1 MEIKQGYAFHIK
13 DEYFIMAEDEH
24 LMKNKEDGN
33 YRPTMYC
40 IKDNKYDI
48 YWMIPISSQYDK
60 YADIRS
66 EMLRKGKK
74 CKGIVLGKYDG
85 KKAAFLIQNMFPVT
99 LKYIDHVHTR
109 NGNPVPVN
117 RKLQEMIRKNTKS
130 LIAISEKGIKVTFT
144 DIIRLRN
151 RLIQNTSSII

>member
-1 MEIKQGYAFHIK
+1 MEIKQGYAYHIK

-33 YRPTMYC
+33 YRPMMYC

>member
-1 MEIKQGYAFHIK
+1 M
-13 DEYFIMAEDEH
+13 
-24 LMKNKEDGN
+24 
-33 YRPTMYC
+33 
-40 IKDNKYDI
+40 
-48 YWMIPISSQYDK
+48 
-60 YADIRS
+60 
-66 EMLRKGKK
+66 
-74 CKGIVLGKYDG
+74 LGKYDG

-117 RKLQEMIRKNTKS
+117 RKLQETIRKNTKS

>member
-1 MEIKQGYAFHIK
+1 
-13 DEYFIMAEDEH
+13 MAKDEH

>member
-1 MEIKQGYAFHIK
+1 MEIKQGYAYHIK
-13 DEYFIMAEDEH
+13 DEYFTMAKDEH

-85 KKAAFLIQNMFPVT
+85 KKAAFLIQNMFSVT

>member
-1 MEIKQGYAFHIK
+1 MEIKLGYAYHIK

>member
-1 MEIKQGYAFHIK
+1 MEIKQGYAYHIK

-99 LKYIDHVHTR
+99 LKYIDHIHTR

>member
-1 MEIKQGYAFHIK
+1 MEIKQGYAYHIK

>member
-1 MEIKQGYAFHIK
+1 MEIKQGYAYHIK

-60 YADIRS
+60 YADISS

>member
-1 MEIKQGYAFHIK
+1 MEIKQGYAYHIK
-13 DEYFIMAEDEH
+13 DEYFTMAEDEH

-130 LIAISEKGIKVTFT
+130 LIAISEKRIKVTFT

>member
-1 MEIKQGYAFHIK
+1 MEIKQGYAYHIK
-13 DEYFIMAEDEH
+13 DEYFTMVKDKY

-60 YADIRS
+60 YADIKNQ
-66 EMLRKGKK
+66 LLQKGKK
-74 CKGIVLGKYDG
+74 CNGIVLGEFDG
-85 KKAAFLIQNMFPVT
+85 KKAAFLIQNMFPNT
-99 LKYIDHVHTR
+99 LKYIDHVHTK

-117 RKLQEMIRKNTKS
+117 KKLQDIIRKNTKS
-130 LIAISEKGIKVTFT
+130 FIAISEKGIKVTFT
-144 DIIRLRN
+144 DIIKLRDK
-151 RLIQNTSSII
+151 LV

>member
-1 MEIKQGYAFHIK
+1 MEIKQGYAYHIK
-13 DEYFIMAEDEH
+13 DEYFTMAKDEH

-60 YADIRS
+60 YADIKNQ
-66 EMLRKGKK
+66 LLQKGKK
-74 CKGIVLGKYDG
+74 CNGIVLGEFDG

-99 LKYIDHVHTR
+99 EKYIECKYIKNKVEIT
-109 NGNPVPVN
+109 VSN
-117 RKLQEMIRKNTKS
+117 RLQEEIIFKANKVLNLYKHGMKNIVFPNINNILKKLENS
-130 LIAISEKGIKVTFT
+130 
-144 DIIRLRN
+144 
-151 RLIQNTSSII
+151 

>member
-1 MEIKQGYAFHIK
+1 MEIKQGYAYHIK
-13 DEYFIMAEDEH
+13 DEYFTMVKDKY

-60 YADIRS
+60 YADIKNQ
-66 EMLRKGKK
+66 LLQKGKK
-74 CKGIVLGKYDG
+74 CNGIVLGEFDG

-99 LKYIDHVHTR
+99 LKYIDHIHTK

-117 RKLQEMIRKNTKS
+117 KKLQGIIKKNTKS
-130 LIAISEKGIKVTFT
+130 LIAISERGVKVTFT

-151 RLIQNTSSII
+151 KLIWII

>member
-1 MEIKQGYAFHIK
+1 MEIKQGYAYHIK
-13 DEYFIMAEDEH
+13 DEYFTMAKDEH

-99 LKYIDHVHTR
+99 EKYIECKYIKNKVEIT
-109 NGNPVPVN
+109 VSN
-117 RKLQEMIRKNTKS
+117 RLQEEIIFKANKVLNLYKHGMKNIVFPNINNILKKLENS
-130 LIAISEKGIKVTFT
+130 
-144 DIIRLRN
+144 
-151 RLIQNTSSII
+151 